1 MVELKAPGDS
11 SLARRQQSE
20 ILSTS
25 SQVSCLMNAIARFLM
40 ETGCHPFN
48 PFDHVLG
55 IRFSPSALV
64 KAPTLA
70 KFMLIVFKD
79 KSNKWNL
86 SKGRSLLSR
95 AQG

>member
-1 MVELKAPGDS
+1 MFLAFAFS
-11 SLARRQQSE
+11 S
-20 ILSTS
+20 S
-25 SQVSCLMNAIARFLM
+25 SIS
-40 ETGCHPFN
+40 
-48 PFDHVLG
+48 
-55 IRFSPSALV
+55 

-70 KFMLIVFKD
+70 NFMLIVFKD